1 MDEHEILAAPESEE
15 DFVEWLGAALSD
27 TVEALELDMDIDTYD
42 DGLIVTLGNG
52 QKLSVTV
59 REA

>member
-1 MDEHEILAAPESEE
+1 M
-15 DFVEWLGAALSD
+15 EWLGAALSD

-52 QKLSVTV
+52 QKLSVTI